1 MPLLSSVACQNKEK
15 HVIREGKSK
24 SCKNNEKVSTPI
36 PLSSCLYTLV
46 KCKAHTK
53 VLVTD
58 SPNNLVLNTWKTR
71 EVNFIQ
77 KASHMQIK
85 THTRGMIKMY
95 QYRKK
100 I

>member
-1 MPLLSSVACQNKEK
+1 MRLFHVPSSDLENSKRKLLFKCPLELTMPLLSSVACQNKEK

-58 SPNNLVLNTWKTR
+58 SPNNLVLNT
-71 EVNFIQ
+71 
-77 KASHMQIK
+77 
-85 THTRGMIKMY
+85 
-95 QYRKK
+95 
-100 I
+100 